1 VRFSHALKAAWAL
14 LSGLALLMVGTGL
27 QGSLLGLRA
36 TIEGFSTTTTGV
48 IMSSYYLGFVIGSL
62 RAPAIV
68 ARVGHVRAF
77 AALASI
83 ASSAVLIHAVAVIPV
98 GWILLRVISGFCMAG
113 LYVIAESWLNDAAT
127 NETRGSLLSIYMVV
141 ISGGISLGQILLNAA
156 DPAGTVLFVVTS
168 VLVSLALVPTALS
181 AGSSPRLV
189 QPEPV
194 STRDL
199 MRAAPLGVIGVG
211 LAGMSA
217 GALYG
222 VGVVYA
228 QLSGLSIAATSVLM
242 FLAILLG
249 TLLQWPIGAVSDRLD
264 RRKVIAATAAVAAA
278 AALVGTTGPT
288 GVLLL
293 LVFSVAGGL
302 SLTMYALFNAH
313 VNDWLE
319 PTHMVGAGSR
329 LLLINGIGAM
339 SGPLVASIAM
349 TIVGPPGFFWMIVIA
364 NAAAVVYAL
373 WRLTRRGPVPADQQS
388 TFVTVPAR
396 GTSTMVSVM
405 NPEVWDDQGEP
416 IFVDQTPDQTPD
428 QTIDH
433 TAD

>member
-1 VRFSHALKAAWAL
+1 MRFSHALKAAWAL

-36 TIEGFSTTTTGV
+36 TLEGFSTTTTGV
-48 IMSSYYLGFVIGSL
+48 IMSSYYFGFVIGSL

-68 ARVGHVRAF
+68 ARVGHIRAF

-83 ASSAVLIHAVAVIPV
+83 ASSAVLIHAVAVVPA

-127 NETRGSLLSIYMVV
+127 NETRGSLLSIYMIV
-141 ISGGISLGQILLNAA
+141 ISGGISLGQILLNVA
-156 DPAGTVLFVVTS
+156 DPRSAVLFVVTS

-181 AGSSPRLV
+181 ASSSPRLV

-199 MRAAPLGVIGVG
+199 FRAAPLGVIGVG

-249 TLLQWPIGAVSDRLD
+249 TLLQWPIGAISDRFD
-264 RRKVIAATAAVAAA
+264 RRKVIAATAAAATIAAVA
-278 AALVGTTGPT
+278 GTTGPS
-288 GVLLL
+288 GWVLLL
-293 LVFSVAGGL
+293 AFSAAGGL

-319 PTHMVGAGSR
+319 PAHMVGAGSR
-329 LLLINGIGAM
+329 LLLINGFGAM
-339 SGPLVASIAM
+339 SGPLLASVAM
-349 TIVGPPGFFWMIVIA
+349 TATGPSGFFWLIVFA
-364 NAAAVVYAL
+364 NATVMVYAL
-373 WRLTRRGPVPADQQS
+373 WRLTRRAPVPADQQS

-396 GTSTMVSVM
+396 GTSTLISVL
-405 NPEVWDDQGEP
+405 NPEAWDEDGESL
-416 IFVDQTPDQTPD
+416 FEEL
-428 QTIDH
+428 TIDPV
-433 TAD
+433 TD

>member
-36 TIEGFSTTTTGV
+36 TLEGFSTTTTGV
-48 IMSSYYLGFVIGSL
+48 IMSSYYFGFVIGSL

-68 ARVGHVRAF
+68 ARVGHIRAF

-83 ASSAVLIHAVAVIPV
+83 ASSAVLIHAVAVVPA
-98 GWILLRVISGFCMAG
+98 GWIFLRVISGFCMAG
-113 LYVIAESWLNDAAT
+113 LYVIAESWLNDTAT
-127 NETRGSLLSIYMVV
+127 NETRGSLLSIYMIV
-141 ISGGISLGQILLNAA
+141 ISGGISLGQILLNFA
-156 DPAGTVLFVVTS
+156 DPRSAVLFVVTS

-181 AGSSPRLV
+181 ASSSPRLV

-199 MRAAPLGVIGVG
+199 FTAAPLGVIGVG

-249 TLLQWPIGAVSDRLD
+249 TLLQWPIGAISDRFD
-264 RRKVIAATAAVAAA
+264 RRKVIAATAAVATVAA
-278 AALVGTTGPT
+278 IVGTSSPT
-288 GVLLL
+288 GWVLLL
-293 LVFSVAGGL
+293 AFSAAGGL

-319 PTHMVGAGSR
+319 PAHMVGAGSR
-329 LLLINGIGAM
+329 LLLINGVGAM
-339 SGPLVASIAM
+339 SGPLLASVAM
-349 TIVGPPGFFWMIVIA
+349 TAAGPSGFFWLIVLA
-364 NAAAVVYAL
+364 NATATIYAL
-373 WRLTRRGPVPADQQS
+373 WRLTRRAPIPADQQS
-388 TFVTVPAR
+388 TFVAVPAR
-396 GTSTMVSVM
+396 GTSTLISVM
-405 NPEVWDDQGEP
+405 NPEAWDEQGESLFEELTTDP
-416 IFVDQTPDQTPD
+416 ASD
-428 QTIDH
+428 
-433 TAD
+433 

>member
-1 VRFSHALKAAWAL
+1 
-14 LSGLALLMVGTGL
+14 MVGTGL

-36 TIEGFSTTTTGV
+36 TLEGFSTTTTGV
-48 IMSSYYLGFVIGSL
+48 IMSSYYFGFVIGSL

-68 ARVGHVRAF
+68 ARVGHIRAF

-83 ASSAVLIHAVAVIPV
+83 ASSAVLIHAVAVVPT

-113 LYVIAESWLNDAAT
+113 LYVIAESWLNDTAT
-127 NETRGSLLSIYMVV
+127 NETRGSLLSIYMIV
-141 ISGGISLGQILLNAA
+141 ISGGISLGQILLNFA
-156 DPAGTVLFVVTS
+156 DPRSAVLFVVTS

-181 AGSSPRLV
+181 ASSSPRLV

-199 MRAAPLGVIGVG
+199 FTAAPLGVIGVG

-228 QLSGLSIAATSVLM
+228 QLSGLSIAATSLLM

-249 TLLQWPIGAVSDRLD
+249 TLLQWPIGAISDRFD
-264 RRKVIAATAAVAAA
+264 RRKVIAATAAVATIAA
-278 AALVGTTGPT
+278 IVGTSSPT
-288 GVLLL
+288 GWVLLL
-293 LVFSVAGGL
+293 AFSAAGGL

-319 PTHMVGAGSR
+319 PAHMVGAGSR
-329 LLLINGIGAM
+329 LLLINGVGAM
-339 SGPLVASIAM
+339 SGPLLASIAM
-349 TIVGPPGFFWMIVIA
+349 TMAGPSGFFWLIVIA
-364 NAAAVVYAL
+364 NATATIYAL
-373 WRLTRRGPVPADQQS
+373 WRLTRRAPVPADQQS
-388 TFVTVPAR
+388 TFVAVPAR
-396 GTSTMVSVM
+396 GTSTLISVM
-405 NPEVWDDQGEP
+405 NPEAWDEQGESL
-416 IFVDQTPDQTPD
+416 FEELTVDPGPD
-428 QTIDH
+428 
-433 TAD
+433 

>member
-1 VRFSHALKAAWAL
+1 MRFSHALKAAWAL
-14 LSGLALLMVGTGL
+14 LTGLALLMVGTGL

-48 IMSSYYLGFVIGSL
+48 IMSSYYFGFVIGSL

-68 ARVGHVRAF
+68 ARVGHIRAF

-113 LYVIAESWLNDAAT
+113 LYVIAESWLNDTAT

-156 DPAGTVLFVVTS
+156 DPAGAALFVITS

-228 QLSGLSIAATSVLM
+228 QLSGLSVAATSVLM

-249 TLLQWPIGAVSDRLD
+249 TLLQWPIGAISDRLD
-264 RRKVIAATAAVAAA
+264 RRKVIAATSAVAAA
-278 AALVGTTGPT
+278 AALVGTTGPS
-288 GVLLL
+288 GAVLL

-329 LLLINGIGAM
+329 LLLINGVGAM
-339 SGPLVASIAM
+339 SGPIVASVAM
-349 TIVGPPGFFWMIVIA
+349 TVVGPPGFFWMIVIA

-373 WRLTRRGPVPADQQS
+373 WRLTRRAPVPADQQS

-396 GTSTMVSVM
+396 GTSNLVSVM

-416 IFVDQTPDQTPD
+416 IFVDQTPDQTLD
-428 QTIDH
+428 QTPD
-433 TAD
+433 

>member
-36 TIEGFSTTTTGV
+36 TLEGFSTTTTGV
-48 IMSSYYLGFVIGSL
+48 IMSSYYFGFVIGSL

-68 ARVGHVRAF
+68 ARVGHIRAF

-83 ASSAVLIHAVAVIPV
+83 ASSAVLIHAVAVVPT

-113 LYVIAESWLNDAAT
+113 LYVIAESWLNDTAT
-127 NETRGSLLSIYMVV
+127 NETRGSLLSIYMIV
-141 ISGGISLGQILLNAA
+141 ISGGISLGQILLNFA
-156 DPAGTVLFVVTS
+156 DPRSAVLFVVTS

-181 AGSSPRLV
+181 ASSSPRLV

-199 MRAAPLGVIGVG
+199 FTAAPLGVIGVG

-228 QLSGLSIAATSVLM
+228 QLSGLSIAATSLLM

-249 TLLQWPIGAVSDRLD
+249 TLLQWPIGAISDRFD
-264 RRKVIAATAAVAAA
+264 RRKVIAATAAVATIAA
-278 AALVGTTGPT
+278 IVGTSSPT
-288 GVLLL
+288 GWVLLL
-293 LVFSVAGGL
+293 AFSAAGGL

-319 PTHMVGAGSR
+319 PAHMVGAGSR
-329 LLLINGIGAM
+329 LLLINGVGAM
-339 SGPLVASIAM
+339 SGPLLASIAM
-349 TIVGPPGFFWMIVIA
+349 TMAGPSGFFWLIVLA
-364 NAAAVVYAL
+364 NATATIYAL
-373 WRLTRRGPVPADQQS
+373 WRLTRRAPVPADQQS
-388 TFVTVPAR
+388 TFVAVPAR
-396 GTSTMVSVM
+396 GTSTLISVM
-405 NPEVWDDQGEP
+405 NPEAWDEQGESL
-416 IFVDQTPDQTPD
+416 FEELTVDPGPD
-428 QTIDH
+428 
-433 TAD
+433 

>member
-36 TIEGFSTTTTGV
+36 TLEGFSTTTTGV
-48 IMSSYYLGFVIGSL
+48 IMSSYYFGFVIGSL

-68 ARVGHVRAF
+68 ARVGHIRAF

-83 ASSAVLIHAVAVIPV
+83 ASSAVLIHAVAVVPT

-113 LYVIAESWLNDAAT
+113 LYVIAESWLNDTAT
-127 NETRGSLLSIYMVV
+127 NETRGSLLSIYMIV
-141 ISGGISLGQILLNAA
+141 ISGGISLGQILLNFA
-156 DPAGTVLFVVTS
+156 DPRSAVLFVVTS

-181 AGSSPRLV
+181 ASSSPRLV

-199 MRAAPLGVIGVG
+199 FTAAPLGVIGVG

-228 QLSGLSIAATSVLM
+228 QLSGLSIAATSLLM

-249 TLLQWPIGAVSDRLD
+249 TLLQWPIGAISDRFD
-264 RRKVIAATAAVAAA
+264 RRKVIAATAAVATIAA
-278 AALVGTTGPT
+278 IVGTSSPT
-288 GVLLL
+288 GWVLLL
-293 LVFSVAGGL
+293 AFSAAGGL

-319 PTHMVGAGSR
+319 PAHMVGAGSR
-329 LLLINGIGAM
+329 LLLINGVGAM
-339 SGPLVASIAM
+339 SGPLLASIAM
-349 TIVGPPGFFWMIVIA
+349 TMAGPSGFFWLIVIA
-364 NAAAVVYAL
+364 NATATIYAL
-373 WRLTRRGPVPADQQS
+373 WRLTRRAPVPADQQS
-388 TFVTVPAR
+388 TFVAVPAR
-396 GTSTMVSVM
+396 GTSTLISVM
-405 NPEVWDDQGEP
+405 NPEAWDEQGESL
-416 IFVDQTPDQTPD
+416 FEELTVDPGPD
-428 QTIDH
+428 
-433 TAD
+433 

>member
-36 TIEGFSTTTTGV
+36 SLEGFSTTTIGV
-48 IMSSYYLGFVIGSL
+48 VMSSYYFGFVVGSL

-68 ARVGHVRAF
+68 ARVGHIRAF

-83 ASSAVLIHAVAVIPV
+83 ASSAVLVHAVFVLPV
-98 GWILLRVISGFCMAG
+98 GWIVLRVISGFCMAG

-156 DPAGTVLFVVTS
+156 DPAGTALFVITS

-199 MRAAPLGVIGVG
+199 LRAAPLGVIGVG
-211 LAGMSA
+211 LAGVSA

-228 QLSGLSIAATSVLM
+228 QLSGLSIASTSVLM

-249 TLLQWPIGAVSDRLD
+249 TLLQWPIGAISDRFD
-264 RRKVIAATAAVAAA
+264 RRKVIAATAAVAAG
-278 AALVGTTGPT
+278 AALTGTTGPT
-288 GVLLL
+288 GITLLF
-293 LVFSVAGGL
+293 VFSLAGGL

-319 PTHMVGAGSR
+319 PAHMVGAGSR

-339 SGPLVASIAM
+339 SGPVVASLAM
-349 TIVGPPGFFWMIVIA
+349 TIIGPPGFFWMIVIA
-364 NAAAVVYAL
+364 NATAVIYAL
-373 WRLTRRGPVPADQQS
+373 WRLTRRAPVPADQQS
-388 TFVTVPAR
+388 TFVAVPAR
-396 GTSTMVSVM
+396 GTSTLVSVL
-405 NPEVWDDQGEP
+405 NPEVWDEQGEP
-416 IFVDQTPDQTPD
+416 IFEDQADQLPDHRTGD
-428 QTIDH
+428 
-433 TAD
+433 

>member
-36 TIEGFSTTTTGV
+36 SLEGFSTTTIGV
-48 IMSSYYLGFVIGSL
+48 IMSSYYFGFVIGSL

-68 ARVGHVRAF
+68 ARVGHIRAF

-83 ASSAVLIHAVAVIPV
+83 ASSAVLIHAVFVLPV
-98 GWILLRVISGFCMAG
+98 GWIVLRVISGFCMAG

-156 DPAGTVLFVVTS
+156 DPAGTALFVITS

-199 MRAAPLGVIGVG
+199 LRAAPLGVIGVG
-211 LAGMSA
+211 LAGVSA

-228 QLSGLSIAATSVLM
+228 QLSGLSIASTSVLM

-249 TLLQWPIGAVSDRLD
+249 TLLQWPIGAISDRFD
-264 RRKVIAATAAVAAA
+264 RRKVIAATAAVAAG
-278 AALVGTTGPT
+278 AALAGTTGPT
-288 GVLLL
+288 GITLLF
-293 LVFSVAGGL
+293 VFSLAGGL

-319 PTHMVGAGSR
+319 PAHMVGAGSR

-339 SGPLVASIAM
+339 SGPVVASLAM
-349 TIVGPPGFFWMIVIA
+349 TIIGPPGFFWMIVIA
-364 NAAAVVYAL
+364 NATAVIYAL
-373 WRLTRRGPVPADQQS
+373 WRLTRRAPVPADQQS
-388 TFVTVPAR
+388 TFVAVPAR
-396 GTSTMVSVM
+396 GTSTLVSVL
-405 NPEVWDDQGEP
+405 NPEVWDEQGEP
-416 IFVDQTPDQTPD
+416 IFEDQADHLPDHRTGD
-428 QTIDH
+428 
-433 TAD
+433 